1 MDVADQQLQALIQQV
16 AAVGL
21 ELWLKSLG
29 LLQRTREIT
38 LAIGP
43 LHGAVGLLLR
53 AGHGHWGHAGAAC
66 SLV

>member
-1 MDVADQQLQALIQQV
+1 MDVADQQLQTLIQQV

-21 ELWLKSLG
+21 ELRLQSLG
-29 LLQRTREIT
+29 PLQRTREIT

-53 AGHGHWGHAGAAC
+53 AGHGHWGHAGAARL
-66 SLV
+66 LV